1 MSESTSASDRSS
13 RPYTSPTL
21 SSKSS
26 PSSLEQIPEVQS
38 SGSTDDET
46 RRVKG
51 EGGGEDEKFAGTSS
65 SLGNHEY
72 GERSYDER
80 SIDVAALLLASRRAR
95 SLHRQ
100 GMADGVAAPSRQDHN
115 EGKIRSQS
123 QRAEEGDAVNM
134 GTTDK
139 FTSINNIDRGSDVEN
154 RKASWTPSITSPMGS
169 EGSQRKSRTQIL
181 QSGSQLNR
189 SILDSSV
196 QTQTMRSMSHSS
208 VDLSFELQEL
218 ADLTVQ

>member
-1 MSESTSASDRSS
+1 M
-13 RPYTSPTL
+13 SPTL
-21 SSKSS
+21 SFKSS
-26 PSSLEQIPEVQS
+26 PSSLDQLPEGHS
-38 SGSTDDET
+38 SSDSDDET
-46 RRVKG
+46 GRAKGG
-51 EGGGEDEKFAGTSS
+51 EGGRDEKYVGKTSS
-65 SLGNHEY
+65 MNNHEY
-72 GERSYDER
+72 GEKSDDDK

-95 SLHRQ
+95 SLSRQ
-100 GMADGVAAPSRQDHN
+100 VITAGMTASSRQDHN
-115 EGKIRSQS
+115 EGKMRSQS

-139 FTSINNIDRGSDVEN
+139 FTSINNTDRGSDVEN
-154 RKASWTPSITSPMGS
+154 RKSSWTPSITSPMGS